1 MSSIPPAGAPLH
13 SVEISGMD
21 FLRWACPSPEEQK
34 SCIDK
39 SVALNYNSKYKG
51 ASAEP
56 ASSLQENEEL
66 AKDGFFVNHAK
77 VLLGS
82 GPDTYEKGK
91 TALQTWK
98 HFGMNWAFV
107 DPKTPVQTGVKLCV
121 CVKEIVPWIMM
132 PLQVV
137 FVNER
142 KMAKKPVASFSF
154 GSGTLKGHLL
164 AGEEC
169 FSVELDENNQVWYE
183 ILSFSKPD
191 HFISRIGYP
200 YARLRQKYFA
210 NQSSCAMQK
219 YVSSN

>member
-1 MSSIPPAGAPLH
+1 
-13 SVEISGMD
+13 MD

-34 SCIDK
+34 SCINK
-39 SVALNYNSKYKG
+39 SVAFNYDIKYKG
-51 ASAEP
+51 ASAKP

-66 AKDGFFVNHAK
+66 SKDGFFVNHAK

-82 GPDTYEKGK
+82 GPETYEKGK

-107 DPKTPVQTGVKLCV
+107 DPQTPVQTGEKLCV

-137 FVNER
+137 FVNES
-142 KMAKKPVASFSF
+142 KMANKPVASFSF

-164 AGEEC
+164 AGEER

-210 NQSSCAMQK
+210 NQSSSAMQN